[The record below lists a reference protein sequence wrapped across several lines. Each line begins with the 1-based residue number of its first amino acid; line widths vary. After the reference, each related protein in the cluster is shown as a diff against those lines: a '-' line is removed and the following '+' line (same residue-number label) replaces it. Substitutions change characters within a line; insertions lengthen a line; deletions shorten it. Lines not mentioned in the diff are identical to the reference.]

1 MTEYYSIQSFNDTIE
16 HYGIKGMKWGIRSR
30 HKELKDLYSSYKE
43 SNRHASNTVDATF
56 NRNHPHYK
64 LGMAAQHQ
72 SAADKALYKSHV
84 NAYLYREK
92 AEKAKRRGKKIKQ
105 KVAKKLKDNI
115 DGNYELYLGHRSLAT
130 KYFNSYNGK

>member
-1 MTEYYSIQSFNDTIE
+1 
-16 HYGIKGMKWGIRSR
+16 MKWGIRSR

-72 SAADKALYKSHV
+72 SAADKALYKSYV

-115 DGNYELYLGHRSLAT
+115 DGNYELYLGHRSLVT

>member
-72 SAADKALYKSHV
+72 SAADKAL
-84 NAYLYREK
+84 L
-92 AEKAKRRGKKIKQ
+92 
-105 KVAKKLKDNI
+105 
-115 DGNYELYLGHRSLAT
+115 
-130 KYFNSYNGK
+130 

>member
-1 MTEYYSIQSFNDTIE
+1 
-16 HYGIKGMKWGIRSR
+16 
-30 HKELKDLYSSYKE
+30 
-43 SNRHASNTVDATF
+43 
-56 NRNHPHYK
+56 
-64 LGMAAQHQ
+64 MAAQHQ